1 MVHLICGCH
10 SSVFTQNFSMPI
22 QYSSGAP
29 STDLPPPSSGTNLQS
44 PSSQSATA
52 QPASAASGSSQHGAS
67 APAQFLA
74 RWLIWWVP
82 YLSLLFVIITIIV
95 VAFGCMQE
103 YFPSRTR
110 YLLYRYILVCHS
122 SLCDGALR
130 VSCLACVLLC
140 CYMLFYLPVGGGG
153 ELPDCRILHCY
164 YLLLYQ
170 PDGGCPVCL
179 LVRA

>member
-1 MVHLICGCH
+1 
-10 SSVFTQNFSMPI
+10 
-22 QYSSGAP
+22 
-29 STDLPPPSSGTNLQS
+29 
-44 PSSQSATA
+44 
-52 QPASAASGSSQHGAS
+52 
-67 APAQFLA
+67 
-74 RWLIWWVP
+74 
-82 YLSLLFVIITIIV
+82 
-95 VAFGCMQE
+95 MQE

-140 CYMLFYLPVGGGG
+140 CYAVLPPSWGG

-170 PDGGCPVCL
+170 PDGAARSVCWCVL
-179 LVRA
+179 RH